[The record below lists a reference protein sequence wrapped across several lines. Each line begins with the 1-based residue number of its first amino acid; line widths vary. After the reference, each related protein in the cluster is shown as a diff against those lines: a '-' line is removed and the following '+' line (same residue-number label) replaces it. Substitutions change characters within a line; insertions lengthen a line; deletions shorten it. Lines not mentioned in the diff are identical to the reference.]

1 MIESR
6 KLVSMNIAIPS
17 PGPGASYAQLKARR
31 DAVEALAAARKRDV
45 ETVVTKALSSGR
57 LSAIDSVKQMARAK
71 IEAIRERVKIIKQL
85 YGTNP
90 KGMAKALAQIF
101 KELKSAVQSFREA
114 NKQSMDATGEGVR
127 AALSEDEQAAAQAE
141 SEAGPP
147 PKSLYDETIQAA
159 REQLGRDGFEFIDT
173 VRGLAKALTD
183 LLETARTQARARK
196 RDDETDKTF
205 EDADTAFKDLNEQL
219 DGMSEEILR
228 AAPAAGM
235 RVSIAA

>member
-1 MIESR
+1 MN
-6 KLVSMNIAIPS
+6 VSIPS
-17 PGPGASYAQLKARR
+17 SGQGVSYAQLKQRQQ
-31 DAVEALAAARKRDV
+31 AVEALAANRKRDV

-90 KGMAKALAQIF
+90 KGMAKALAQVF
-101 KELKSAVQSFREA
+101 KEMKSAVQSFREA
-114 NKQSMDATGEGVR
+114 SKQSMDATGEGVR
-127 AALSEDEQAAAQAE
+127 AALSDDEQQAAKAE
-141 SEAGPP
+141 AEAGPA

-173 VRGLAKALTD
+173 VRGLAKVLTD
-183 LLETARTQARARK
+183 LLETARTQARTRK

-205 EDADTAFKDLNEQL
+205 EDADGALKELSQEL
-219 DGMSEEILR
+219 DGMSEDILR

-235 RVSIAA
+235 RLSVAA